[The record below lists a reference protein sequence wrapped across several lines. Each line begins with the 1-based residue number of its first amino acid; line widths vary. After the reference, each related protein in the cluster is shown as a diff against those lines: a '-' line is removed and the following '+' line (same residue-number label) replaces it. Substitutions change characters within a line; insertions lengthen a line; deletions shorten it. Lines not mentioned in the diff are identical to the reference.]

1 MKLAAIDIG
10 TNSTRLLIAGC
21 EKNPASTT
29 YQLTTLVREME
40 ITRIGKNLGKTGL
53 ILKHSAEET
62 VEVLASYLKKIRYE
76 GVESF
81 RVVGTSALRKAKNTI
96 WFKKLVNEKLGINI
110 EVITGRQEARLSFY
124 GALNGAD
131 NNKLSKKLGI
141 LSHQTD
147 SKNILVIDIGGGST
161 EFILGSHENK
171 IILVQSIDLGCVNL
185 TERFIKNSADK
196 PGNQELIEL
205 NEFIST
211 RLIDLVNKIKKQGFS
226 ILIGL
231 AGTISTLAAVDL
243 ELIAYSK
250 NKIHH
255 HILAEQK
262 IRQIYELF
270 CSINL
275 EERKKIVGLDPRRAD
290 IIIGGTAILL
300 QIINMLDMEKLL
312 VSEDDI
318 LDGIVYSLL

>member
-21 EKNPASTT
+21 EKKTSST
-29 YQLTTLVREME
+29 YKLTTLAREME
-40 ITRIGKNLGKTGL
+40 ITRIGKNLDKTGL
-53 ILKHSAEET
+53 ISKHSAEET
-62 VEVLASYLKKIRYE
+62 IEVLASYLKKIKDG

-81 RVVGTSALRKAKNTI
+81 KVVGTSALRKAKNTT
-96 WFKKLVNEKLGINI
+96 WFKKLVNAKLSINV
-110 EVITGRQEARLSFY
+110 EVITGIEEARLSFY
-124 GALNGAD
+124 GALRGAD
-131 NNKLSKKLGI
+131 INKLSKKLGI

-147 SKNILVIDIGGGST
+147 LKNILVIDIGGGST
-161 EFILGSHENK
+161 EFILGNHEDK

-185 TERFIKNSADK
+185 TERFIKNSTAK
-196 PGNQELIEL
+196 PGNQELTEL

-231 AGTISTLAAVDL
+231 AGTISTLAAVDS
-243 ELIAYSK
+243 ELKVYSK

-262 IRQIYELF
+262 VKQIYGLF
-270 CSINL
+270 CSVNL
-275 EERKKIVGLDPRRAD
+275 EERKKIAGLDPKRAD
-290 IIIGGTAILL
+290 IIISGTAILL
-300 QIINMLDMEKLL
+300 QIMNMLDVEKLL

>member
-21 EKNPASTT
+21 KKKPSST
-29 YQLTTLVREME
+29 YKLTTLAREME
-40 ITRIGKNLGKTGL
+40 ITRIGKNLDKTGL
-53 ILKHSAEET
+53 ISKHSAEET
-62 VEVLASYLKKIRYE
+62 MEVLASYLKKIKGE

-81 RVVGTSALRKAKNTI
+81 RVVGTSALRKAKNTT
-96 WFKKLVNEKLGINI
+96 WFKKLVNEKLDINV
-110 EVITGRQEARLSFY
+110 EVITGIEEAQLSFY
-124 GALNGAD
+124 GALRGVD
-131 NNKLSKKLGI
+131 I

-147 SKNILVIDIGGGST
+147 LKNILVIDIGGGST
-161 EFILGSHENK
+161 EFILGSHEDK

-185 TERFIKNSADK
+185 TERFIKNSAGK
-196 PGNQELIEL
+196 PGNQELTEL

-255 HILAEQK
+255 HILSEQK
-262 IRQIYELF
+262 IRQIYGLF
-270 CSINL
+270 CSVNL
-275 EERKKIVGLDPRRAD
+275 EERKKIAGLDPKRAD
-290 IIIGGTAILL
+290 IIISGTAILL
-300 QIINMLDMEKLL
+300 QIMNMLDVEKLL

>member
-10 TNSTRLLIAGC
+10 TNSTRLLISGC
-21 EKNPASTT
+21 EKKPSST
-29 YQLTTLVREME
+29 YKLTTLAREME
-40 ITRIGKNLGKTGL
+40 ITRIGKNLDKTGL
-53 ILKHSAEET
+53 ISKHSAEET
-62 VEVLASYLKKIRYE
+62 MKVLANYLKKIKGE

-81 RVVGTSALRKAKNTI
+81 RVVGTSALRKAKNTT
-96 WFKKLVNEKLGINI
+96 WFKKLVNEKLGINV
-110 EVITGRQEARLSFY
+110 EVITGIEEAQLSFY
-124 GALNGAD
+124 GALWGVD
-131 NNKLSKKLGI
+131 I
-141 LSHQTD
+141 LSHQLD
-147 SKNILVIDIGGGST
+147 LKNILVIDIGGGST
-161 EFILGSHENK
+161 EFILGSHEDK

-185 TERFIKNSADK
+185 TERFIKNSAGK
-196 PGNQELIEL
+196 PGNQELTEL

-255 HILAEQK
+255 HILSEQK
-262 IRQIYELF
+262 IRQIYGLF
-270 CSINL
+270 CSVNL
-275 EERKKIVGLDPRRAD
+275 EERKKIAGLDPKRAD
-290 IIIGGTAILL
+290 IIMSGTAILL
-300 QIINMLDMEKLL
+300 QIMNMLDAEKLL

>member
-21 EKNPASTT
+21 EKKTSST
-29 YQLTTLVREME
+29 YKLTTLAREME
-40 ITRIGKNLGKTGL
+40 ITRIGKNLDKTGL
-53 ILKHSAEET
+53 ISKHSAEET
-62 VEVLASYLKKIRYE
+62 IEVLASYLKKIKDG

-81 RVVGTSALRKAKNTI
+81 KVVGTSALRKAKNTT
-96 WFKKLVNEKLGINI
+96 WFKKLVNAKLSINV
-110 EVITGRQEARLSFY
+110 EVITGIEEARLSFY
-124 GALNGAD
+124 GALRGAD
-131 NNKLSKKLGI
+131 INKLSKKLGI

-147 SKNILVIDIGGGST
+147 LKNILVIDIGGGST
-161 EFILGSHENK
+161 EFILGSHEDK

-185 TERFIKNSADK
+185 TERFIKNSAGK
-196 PGNQELIEL
+196 PGNQELTEL

-211 RLIDLVNKIKKQGFS
+211 RLIDLVNKIKKLRFS

-255 HILAEQK
+255 HILPEQK
-262 IRQIYELF
+262 IRQIYGIF
-270 CSINL
+270 CSVNL
-275 EERKKIVGLDPRRAD
+275 EERKKIAGLDPKRAD
-290 IIIGGTAILL
+290 IIISGTAILL
-300 QIINMLDMEKLL
+300 QIMNMLDVEKLL

>member
-10 TNSTRLLIAGC
+10 TNSTRLLISCCKKKPG
-21 EKNPASTT
+21 ST
-29 YQLTTLVREME
+29 YKLTTLAREMK
-40 ITRIGKNLGKTGL
+40 ITRIGKNLDKTGL
-53 ILKHSAEET
+53 ISKHSAEET
-62 VEVLASYLKKIRYE
+62 MEVLASYLKKIKGE

-96 WFKKLVNEKLGINI
+96 WFKKLVNEKLGINV
-110 EVITGRQEARLSFY
+110 EVITGRQEARLSFC
-124 GALNGAD
+124 GALRGVA
-131 NNKLSKKLGI
+131 

-147 SKNILVIDIGGGST
+147 LKNILVIDIGGGST
-161 EFILGSHENK
+161 EFILGSHEDK

-185 TERFIKNSADK
+185 TERFIKNSAGK
-196 PGNQELIEL
+196 PGNHELTDL

-211 RLIDLVNKIKKQGFS
+211 RLIDLVNKIKKRGFS
-226 ILIGL
+226 ILVGL

-243 ELIAYSK
+243 ELLAYSK

-255 HILAEQK
+255 HILSEQK
-262 IRQIYELF
+262 IRQIYGLF
-270 CSINL
+270 CSVNL
-275 EERKKIVGLDPRRAD
+275 EERKKIAGLDPKRAD
-290 IIIGGTAILL
+290 IIISGTAILL
-300 QIINMLDMEKLL
+300 QIMNMLDVEKLL

>member
-10 TNSTRLLIAGC
+10 TNSTRLLISCCKKKPG
-21 EKNPASTT
+21 ST
-29 YQLTTLVREME
+29 YKLTTLAREME
-40 ITRIGKNLGKTGL
+40 ITRIGKNLDKTGL
-53 ILKHSAEET
+53 ISKHSAEET
-62 VEVLASYLKKIRYE
+62 MEVLASYLKKIKGE

-96 WFKKLVNEKLGINI
+96 WFKKLVNEKLGINV
-110 EVITGRQEARLSFY
+110 EVITGRQEARLSFC
-124 GALNGAD
+124 GALRGVA
-131 NNKLSKKLGI
+131 

-147 SKNILVIDIGGGST
+147 LKNILVIDIGGGST
-161 EFILGSHENK
+161 EFILGSHEDK

-185 TERFIKNSADK
+185 TERFIKNSAGK
-196 PGNQELIEL
+196 PGNHELTDL

-211 RLIDLVNKIKKQGFS
+211 RLIDLVNKIKKRGFS
-226 ILIGL
+226 ILVGL

-243 ELIAYSK
+243 ELLAYSK

-255 HILAEQK
+255 HILSEQK
-262 IRQIYELF
+262 IRQIYGLF
-270 CSINL
+270 CSVNL
-275 EERKKIVGLDPRRAD
+275 EERKKIAGLDPKRAD
-290 IIIGGTAILL
+290 IIISGTAILL
-300 QIINMLDMEKLL
+300 QIMNMLDVEKLL

>member
-10 TNSTRLLIAGC
+10 TNSTRLLISAC
-21 EKNPASTT
+21 EKKPGST
-29 YQLTTLVREME
+29 YKLKALAREMK
-40 ITRIGKNLGKTGL
+40 ITRIGKNLDKTGL
-53 ILKHSAEET
+53 ISKHFAEET
-62 VEVLASYLKKIRYE
+62 MEVLASYLKKIKGE

-81 RVVGTSALRKAKNTI
+81 RVVGTSALRKAKNTT
-96 WFKKLVNEKLGINI
+96 WFVKLVDEKLGINV
-110 EVITGRQEARLSFY
+110 EVIAGIEEARLSFY
-124 GALNGAD
+124 GALRGAE
-131 NNKLSKKLGI
+131 I

-147 SKNILVIDIGGGST
+147 LKNILVIDIGGGST
-161 EFILGSHENK
+161 EFILGSHEGK

-185 TERFIKNSADK
+185 TERFIKNSTAK
-196 PGNQELIEL
+196 PGNQELTEL

-211 RLIDLVNKIKKQGFS
+211 RLIDLVNKIKKLGFS

-243 ELIAYSK
+243 ELLAYSR

-255 HILAEQK
+255 HILPEQK
-262 IRQIYELF
+262 IRQIYGIF
-270 CSINL
+270 CSVNL
-275 EERKKIVGLDPRRAD
+275 EERKKIAGLDPKRAD
-290 IIIGGTAILL
+290 IIISGTAILL
-300 QIINMLDMEKLL
+300 QIMNTLDVEKLL

>member
-21 EKNPASTT
+21 EKKPGST
-29 YQLTTLVREME
+29 YKLTTLAREME
-40 ITRIGKNLGKTGL
+40 ITRIGKNLDKTGL
-53 ILKHSAEET
+53 ISKHSAEET
-62 VEVLASYLKKIRYE
+62 LEVLVSYLKKIKGE
-76 GVESF
+76 GVKSF
-81 RVVGTSALRKAKNTI
+81 RVVGTSALRKAKNTT
-96 WFKKLVNEKLGINI
+96 WFLKLVNEKLGINI
-110 EVITGRQEARLSFY
+110 EVITGSQEARLSFC
-124 GALNGAD
+124 GALRGAD
-131 NNKLSKKLGI
+131 INKLSKKLGI

-147 SKNILVIDIGGGST
+147 LKNILVIDIGGGST
-161 EFILGSHENK
+161 EFILGNHEDK

-185 TERFIKNSADK
+185 TERFIKNSAGK

-211 RLIDLVNKIKKQGFS
+211 RLIDSVNKIKKLRFS
-226 ILIGL
+226 TLVGL
-231 AGTISTLAAVDL
+231 AGTISTLAAIDL

-255 HILAEQK
+255 HILSEQK
-262 IRQIYELF
+262 IRQIYRLF
-270 CSINL
+270 CSVNL
-275 EERKKIVGLDPRRAD
+275 EERKKIAGLDPKRAD
-290 IIIGGTAILL
+290 IIISGTATLL
-300 QIINMLDMEKLL
+300 QIMNMLDMEKLL

>member
-1 MKLAAIDIG
+1 MKLASIDVG

-21 EKNPASTT
+21 DKKPSST
-29 YQLTTLVREME
+29 YKLTTLAREME

-53 ILKHSAEET
+53 ISKHSAEET
-62 VEVLASYLKKIRYE
+62 IEVLASYLKKIKGE

-81 RVVGTSALRKAKNTI
+81 RVIGTSALRKAKNTT
-96 WFKKLVNEKLGINI
+96 WFKKLVNEKLGINV
-110 EVITGRQEARLSFY
+110 EVITGIEEARLSFY
-124 GALNGAD
+124 GALRGMD
-131 NNKLSKKLGI
+131 I
-141 LSHQTD
+141 LSQTD
-147 SKNILVIDIGGGST
+147 LKNILVIDIGGGST
-161 EFILGSHENK
+161 EFILGSNEDK

-185 TERFIKNSADK
+185 TERFIKNSAGK

-211 RLIDLVNKIKKQGFS
+211 RLIDLVNKIKKRGFS
-226 ILIGL
+226 ILVGL

-255 HILAEQK
+255 HILSEQK
-262 IRQIYELF
+262 IRQIYGLF
-270 CSINL
+270 CSVNL
-275 EERKKIVGLDPRRAD
+275 EERKKIAGLDPKRAD
-290 IIIGGTAILL
+290 IIISGTAILL
-300 QIINMLDMEKLL
+300 QIMNMLDVEKLL